1 MYRLRNA
8 SVPSLAILLGLLA
21 AGRAGEL
28 KLPVACDV
36 GRACFIQ
43 NYVDIDP
50 GSAAK
55 DYMCGT
61 LTYDGHNGTDFRLPS
76 RVAQQA
82 HVHVLA
88 AADGKVVRTRDGIE
102 DVAVERE
109 GRDKVLGHECG
120 NGVVIKHS
128 QDIETQY
135 CHMAKGS
142 VAVESGDKVA
152 AGQVLGDVGM
162 SGLTEYP
169 HLHFIVRR
177 GGKVIDPFADGRAP
191 GACNGN
197 AESQWH
203 ESVRAQLAY
212 SSRSILNFGFTTDT
226 VTNESVEGGVTL
238 QRRPTMDSNAIVA
251 FVRTIGLKAGDIQTL
266 TLRDPAGT
274 VLAENR
280 SVALE
285 RNKAQVTLFSGK
297 KRANLG
303 WDKGS
308 YTAMYAVRRGD
319 QTLLEKQFQLDLR

>member
-1 MYRLRNA
+1 MYRFRTALP
-8 SVPSLAILLGLLA
+8 PSLAVLLGLLA
-21 AGRAGEL
+21 EGRAGEL

-36 GRACFIQ
+36 GRTCFIQ
-43 NYVDIDP
+43 NYVDVDP
-50 GSAAK
+50 GPAAT

-61 LTYDGHNGTDFRLPS
+61 LTYDGHNGIDFRLPS

-109 GRDKVLGHECG
+109 GRDAVSGHECG

-128 QDIETQY
+128 QDLETQY

-142 VAVESGDKVA
+142 IAVKSGDKVE
-152 AGQVLGDVGM
+152 AGAVLGDVGM

-177 GGKVIDPFADGRAP
+177 GGKVIDPFADGRAA

-197 AESQWH
+197 AENHWH

-212 SSRSILNFGFTTDT
+212 SPRTILNFGFTTDS
-226 VTNESVEGGVTL
+226 VTTEAVESGVTL
-238 QRRPTMDSNAIVA
+238 QLQPTMDSQAIVA
-251 FVRTIGLKAGDIQTL
+251 FVRTIGLKAGDLQTL
-266 TLRDPAGT
+266 TLRDPAGN

-280 SVALE
+280 PVALE
-285 RNKAQVTLFSGK
+285 RNKAQVILFSGK
-297 KRANLG
+297 KRAKRD
-303 WDKGS
+303 WDRGL
-308 YTAMYAVRRGD
+308 YTATYVVRQDD
-319 QTLLEKQFQLDLR
+319 QSLLEKQFRLELR